1 MASLTIDQL
10 LSKYGIS
17 PTLGFLSPD
26 QPPTS
31 FTSPYYGEWDTLASQ
46 LSKLQKSQKLVTKI
60 QQLPILDSCHLE
72 AEPEYRRAY
81 VVLGFLI
88 HAYVWGG
95 SSAPLQEVPP
105 QLSEPF
111 LQVCDYLGVQPV
123 LSYSGLVLWNW
134 SVSQDCTFDDGFPN
148 LSQLESLTS
157 YTGTRGEDA
166 FYHVP
171 VLVEAD
177 GGPLIPLLLQ
187 AVEDGQRGDFAAV
200 RSALEVAT
208 ATFVRMG
215 AHLPKMFGILDAH
228 MFYHEIRP
236 FFAGGKGLPRGMV
249 FKKSDGT
256 EVEAKYVGGSAAQG
270 SLFPF
275 LDQVLGVVHE
285 EAQSRDSV
293 FQV

>member
-17 PTLGFLSPD
+17 PTLGFLSPN
-26 QPPTS
+26 QPPTA
-31 FTSPYYGEWDTLASQ
+31 FTSPYYAEWDTIASQ

-60 QQLPILDSCHLE
+60 QQLPILDSGHLE
-72 AEPEYRRAY
+72 SEPEYRRAY

-95 SSAPLQEVPP
+95 SSAPMQEVPP

-134 SVSQDCTFDDGFPN
+134 SVSQDCTLDDSFPD

-157 YTGTRGEDA
+157 FTGTRGEDA

-187 AVEDGQRGDFAAV
+187 AVENGQRGDFAAV
-200 RSALEVAT
+200 CSALET
-208 ATFVRMG
+208 ATTTFAKMG
-215 AHLPKMFGILDAH
+215 SHLPKMFGTLDAH
-228 MFYHEIRP
+228 IFYHEIRP
-236 FFAGGKGLPRGMV
+236 FFAGGKDLPRGMV
-249 FKKSDGT
+249 FRKSDGT

-275 LDQVLGVVHE
+275 LDHILGVVHE
-285 EAQSRDSV
+285 EAKSRDSV